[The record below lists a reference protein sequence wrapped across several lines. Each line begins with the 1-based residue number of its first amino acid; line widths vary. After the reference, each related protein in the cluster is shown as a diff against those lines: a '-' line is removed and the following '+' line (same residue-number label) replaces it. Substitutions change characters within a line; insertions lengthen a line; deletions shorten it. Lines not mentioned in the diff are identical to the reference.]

1 MKLINI
7 YLLSLLS
14 ASLFLG
20 CSSNTKDAQKPPE
33 EQISSEHNT
42 SDALEPRLDELHDV
56 SYEVDSSGE
65 VTLKK
70 HYTTKG
76 AEVISREDI
85 NSKSG
90 SKPHYTKV
98 PTFSK
103 DAYTSY
109 SKNGKTLYKEDIALK
124 GKAVKVSV
132 EKIPVNEF
140 IDLVFGSVLQINY
153 HTNKDVQELTTP
165 ITLNMSHEQPRK
177 EFYEVVKKLLAQ
189 EGIVISSENG
199 TLFIS
204 KDSKKRPQFLST
216 DLHVEYGRQLSK
228 RIPNSKKIF
237 MYVPYYYVRA
247 VKAQPLLSKIGLK
260 TLKTSYPKGNLQL
273 LEGSAEDIRKALAII
288 NLIDTPRLEGKSI
301 YLVELDNIKSV
312 KFIDE
317 LKKIMDLSNIP
328 IATNNTSVGIR
339 LDSLDDINALLVLTP
354 KREWFDLV
362 LYWKKK
368 LDVPPKLSEE
378 PQLYIYHVQN
388 RRADELAES
397 VNAMLGLSV
406 KKKTDKETNKDVAG
420 DNKQTEKKQT
430 TTVAPVAASTL
441 IKATD
446 YTPSVTADI
455 ATNILMLK
463 LKPKH
468 YQILMPT
475 IEELDSLP
483 LQTLVEVTIAE
494 VDMTDTFSLGFEWA
508 ITNQGSGLADLVNI
522 IGGGSGLGIIFSGD
536 KINMTVNALAEDK
549 LLDIVSRPK
558 LLILNNETGNINV
571 GTQVPIITSETSAP
585 DIPDGSINRNVSYRT
600 TGVTMG
606 VTPTINSEGILT
618 MAIELSLS
626 EAQLNDTSNIDSPLI
641 VDRKLSTVAVIK
653 SGDTIMIGGLI
664 SRNIST
670 SDSGIPLL
678 KDIPWLGAIFKS
690 QSKKT
695 VKTELIMLIRPTI
708 IKSPQHIKNETIKFQ
723 ALLKHLNYI

>member
-1 MKLINI
+1 MKLIKI
-7 YLLSLLS
+7 YLFSLLT

-20 CSSNTKDAQKPPE
+20 CTSNTKDAEQPPQ

-42 SDALEPRLDELHDV
+42 TDKMPSQDELHDV

-70 HYTTKG
+70 HYTTKDG
-76 AEVISREDI
+76 EVISREDI

-90 SKPHYTKV
+90 SKTHYVRV

-103 DAYTSY
+103 DSYTSY
-109 SKNGKTLYKEDIALK
+109 SKSGKALYKEEVALK
-124 GKAVKVSV
+124 GKPVKVSV
-132 EKIPVNEF
+132 EKIPINEF
-140 IDLVFGSVLQINY
+140 IDLVFGAVLQINY
-153 HTNKDVQELTTP
+153 HTNREVQELKTP
-165 ITLNMSHEQPRK
+165 ITLNMSHKQPRK
-177 EFYEVVKKLLAQ
+177 QFYEVVKKLLAQ
-189 EGIVISSENG
+189 EGIIISSENG

-216 DLHVEYGRQLSK
+216 DLHIEYGRVLNK

-237 MYVPYYYVRA
+237 MYVPYYYVRS
-247 VKAQPLLSKIGLK
+247 VKSDPLLKKIGLK
-260 TLKTSYPKGNLQL
+260 TLKTSYPSGNLQL

-301 YLVELDNIKSV
+301 YLVELENIKSE
-312 KFIDE
+312 KFINQ
-317 LKKIMDLSNIP
+317 LKKIMNLSNIP
-328 IATNNTSVGIR
+328 VTTSNASVGIR
-339 LDSLDDINALLVLTP
+339 LDSLEDINSVLVLTP

-362 LYWKKK
+362 LYWKEK
-368 LDVPPKLSEE
+368 LDVQPKLSEE

-406 KKKTDKETNKDVAG
+406 KKKTNDETSKDVAG
-420 DNKQTEKKQT
+420 DDKQTEKKQT
-430 TTVAPVAASTL
+430 TTVTPVSASTL

-468 YQILMPT
+468 YKILMPT
-475 IEELDSLP
+475 IKELDSLP

-508 ITNQGSGLADLVNI
+508 ITNQGSGLADLVNV

-678 KDIPWLGAIFKS
+678 KDIPWVGAIFKS

-723 ALLKHLNYI
+723 ALLKHLHYI